1 MYSPLDVLK
10 DLQDISFFQFS
21 KEFHT
26 VYLKDGKIYID
37 ATLIPIYRMA
47 DILKKAEENELLLYL
62 YYDDEKRV
70 FFLTWRHLHD
80 TR

>member
-10 DLQDISFFQFS
+10 DLQDISFFQYS
-21 KEFHT
+21 KEFHS

-37 ATLIPIYRMA
+37 ATLIPIYHMA
-47 DILKKAEENELLLYL
+47 DIIKKAEENRLLLYL

-70 FFLTWRHLHD
+70 FFLTWRH
-80 TR
+80 TNAFR